1 MFKESTLI
9 VFGSGGHAKVVI
21 DAAEKQGIRQIL
33 VADDAEKNWGMALMG
48 CRILGGRDALLHLQL
63 GTCPPAISAIGDN
76 RARIQVASWLES
88 NGFELAAVIHPSAQ
102 IGRGVRM
109 GRGSFLAAAAV
120 VNSDAVIG
128 ANVIVNTG
136 ATVDHDCLIAD
147 GVHLAP
153 GVHVC
158 GQVEVGAGSFL
169 GAGTVVIPGVRIGA
183 NCVVG
188 AGSTVLDH
196 IPDGAMVAGV
206 PARPLRQPA

>member
-1 MFKESTLI
+1 MSTDSTLI

-21 DAAEKQGIRQIL
+21 DAAEKQGYRQIL
-33 VADDAEKNWGMALMG
+33 VADDAEKNWGADLMG
-48 CRILGGRDALLHLQL
+48 CRILGGRDALLQL
-63 GTCPPAISAIGDN
+63 GMRLPAIAAIGDN
-76 RARIQVASWLES
+76 RSRMRVAAWLES

-102 IGRGVRM
+102 IGRGARI
-109 GRGSFLAAAAV
+109 GGGSFLAAAAV

-136 ATVDHDCLIAD
+136 ATVDHDCLIGD

-158 GQVEVGAGSFL
+158 GQVEVAAGSFL

-196 IPDGAMVAGV
+196 VADGAMVAGV